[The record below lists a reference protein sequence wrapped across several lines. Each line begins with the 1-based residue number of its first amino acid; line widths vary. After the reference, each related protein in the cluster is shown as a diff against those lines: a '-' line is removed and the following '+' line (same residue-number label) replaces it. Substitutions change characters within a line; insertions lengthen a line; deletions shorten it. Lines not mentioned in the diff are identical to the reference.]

1 MKIFH
6 WKFFFMS
13 FLIFYTVSIY
23 TFVILK
29 EKNVHVS
36 KSLKILNEKIQ
47 TNVHT
52 WNVLSFKPN

>member
-1 MKIFH
+1 
-6 WKFFFMS
+6 MS